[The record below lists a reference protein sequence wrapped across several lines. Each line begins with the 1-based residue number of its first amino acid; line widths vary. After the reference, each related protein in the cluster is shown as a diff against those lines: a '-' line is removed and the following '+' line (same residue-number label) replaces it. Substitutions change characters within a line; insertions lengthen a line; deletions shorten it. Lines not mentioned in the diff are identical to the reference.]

1 MTGRTFV
8 PLPEG
13 DHLKVVGESHYQ
25 DALAELARLP
35 GPIREGRKAF
45 PATLVT
51 EPDNPYDANAI
62 VVLGP
67 TGQIGYLSRTTA
79 ERFAR
84 AFELIRAAGYAG
96 GTCGGLLHGGT
107 ADRPNHG
114 AVLMLSYPE
123 ACLEYLDTHL

>member
-1 MTGRTFV
+1 MSSRTFV
-8 PLPEG
+8 PLPEA

-25 DALAELARLP
+25 EALSRLARLP
-35 GPIREGRKAF
+35 APIREKRKAF
-45 PATLVT
+45 PATLVA

-79 ERFAR
+79 ERFAG
-84 AFELIRAAGYAG
+84 AFELIHAAGYAG

-107 ADRPNHG
+107 ADRPNYG
-114 AVLMLSYPE
+114 AVLNLSYPE
-123 ACLEYLDTHL
+123 ACHEYLAAHL